1 METSYKH
8 LNQRD
13 RVVIVLMRKNGESC
27 RAIAR
32 QLSRAPSTISRE
44 IRFHAASPGVA
55 AAELPYESANNKAG
69 TLFNGNGRWRG

>member
-8 LNQRD
+8 LNQHE
-13 RVVIVLMRKNGESC
+13 RVVIMLMRKNGESC

-44 IRFHAASPGVA
+44 IRPHAASRGVA
-55 AAELPYESANNKAG
+55 SSALPYESARAH
-69 TLFNGNGRWRG
+69 NGAFYRRAK